1 MRQTVAIAKK
11 ELSSAFGSP
20 LALIFMGT
28 FLLVTFFVF
37 FWVATFFAR
46 GIADVRPLF
55 TWMPLLLVF
64 LVAALT
70 MRQWSEEQRSGT
82 LEMLLTLPVDAWRL
96 VLGKFLAVMTL
107 VTVALA
113 LTVSLPITVALL
125 GNLDWGPVIG
135 GYVAALLMAAAYAAI
150 GLFVSSRSDNQIV
163 SLIVTLLIGGAFY
176 LIGTNAV
183 LDFVP
188 NGVAAV
194 FRELSTTT
202 HFQSIE
208 RGVLDLRDLAFYLSL
223 AGLFLALNVLSLD
236 AKRWSGT
243 AMTRPYRNARLL
255 GVGLVA
261 LNLILLNGWMLPLSS
276 LRVDMTQS
284 HRYSL
289 SATTHDLLDSLQQ
302 PLLIRAYISKDTH
315 PLLKPLIPQV
325 ADMLH
330 EYQVASHG
338 RVKAEVVD
346 PSTNP
351 KIEQTANQDYGIQ
364 PHPFQVA
371 NRYQSS
377 VVNAYFAILV
387 RYGDQTQVLKLSDLI
402 NVTSNPTGGTPNVEL
417 NNLEYNLTRAIKK
430 DVAGFSDVDTVLASL
445 KQPAK
450 LTLLATPKS
459 LPQNLQD
466 APGIVKKV
474 ADSIESGAKGQF
486 AFQQVDPRSANA
498 PYTPQQLQQQ
508 YGIQPIPA
516 GLLSNDTYYL
526 QMLLTVNGKSQ
537 VVVPSGSF
545 SQKTV
550 KDAVTAALKR
560 STSGFL
566 KVVGLWTP
574 PPAGRSPYA
583 RQQQQIYKTQL
594 IQKQLQKDYKVEN
607 VSLSNGTVPND
618 VDTLLLLS
626 PQGMNAKQRFAV
638 DQFLMR
644 GGSVVVAGGNY
655 ALTQQPYSGQLA
667 LKKVQGGLADML
679 KSYGV
684 TVGDSVVMDTQNTQ
698 FPVVVPHNVGG
709 VPVQEVQAVDYPFF
723 VDVRPSSMDRSS
735 PITSSL
741 PAVTVPWA
749 SPLTVQKGS
758 SGARK
763 VDVLLSSSPNAWTSQ
778 STNIIPDF
786 QSYPKHGFPVGKTQK
801 AYPLA
806 VAVRGSFTSYFKGK
820 KDPLQGSGSSGNSG
834 SNASSSSGSSSAGS
848 SSAASSSSSSGQV
861 GVIAS
866 SPDNARLVVIGSG
879 EIVNDTVLNLASRLS
894 QNLSGEDLKLLQ
906 NAVDWSTEDASLL
919 GIRASGATT
928 RVLEHLTQAQE
939 TGWEVGNYVFALLA
953 LVLIAGIWQWRKR
966 RRSPILG
973 VGGTAPTN
981 RALGGQS

>member
-96 VLGKFLAVMTL
+96 VLGKFLAVMAL
-107 VTVALA
+107 VTVALV

-163 SLIVTLLIGGAFY
+163 SLIVTLLVGGALY

-223 AGLFLALNVLSLD
+223 AGLFLTLNVLSLD
-236 AKRWSGT
+236 SKRWSGS
-243 AMTRPYRNARLL
+243 AMTRPYRSARLL
-255 GVGLVA
+255 GVGLIA
-261 LNLILLNGWMLPLSS
+261 LNLVLLNGWLLPLSS
-276 LRVDMTQS
+276 LRLDMTQH

-346 PSTNP
+346 PSTSP
-351 KIEQTANQDYGIQ
+351 KIERTANQDYGIQ

-387 RYGDQTQVLKLSDLI
+387 RYGDQTQVLKLNDLI
-402 NVTSNPTGGTPNVEL
+402 NVTASPTGGSPNVEL

-474 ADSIESGAKGQF
+474 AASIESGAKGKF
-486 AFQQVDPRSANA
+486 TFQQVDPRSGNA
-498 PYTPQQLQQQ
+498 PFTPQQLQQQ

-516 GLLSNDTYYL
+516 GLLSNSTYYL

-574 PPAGRSPYA
+574 PAPRGPNAFG
-583 RQQQQIYKTQL
+583 QQQRQLYKTQL
-594 IQKQLQKDYKVEN
+594 IQQQLQKDYKVKS
-607 VSLSNGTVPND
+607 VSLTDGTVPND

-626 PQGMNAKQRFAV
+626 PQGMTTKQRFAV

-644 GGSVVVAGGNY
+644 GGSVVVAGGTY

-667 LKKVQGGLADML
+667 LKKVKGGLGDLL

-684 TVGDSVVMDTQNTQ
+684 TVGDSVVMDTRNAQ
-698 FPVVVPHNVGG
+698 FPVVVPKNVGG

-723 VDVRPSSMDRSS
+723 VDVQPDSMDHAS
-735 PITSSL
+735 PITSNL

-749 SPLTVQKGS
+749 SPLSVQKGS

-763 VDVLLSSSPNAWTSQ
+763 VDVLLSSSPNSWTSQ

-806 VAVRGSFTSYFKGK
+806 VAVRGSFTSFFKGK
-820 KDPLQGSGSSGNSG
+820 KDPLQ
-834 SNASSSSGSSSAGS
+834 SSSASKGSSSANGS
-848 SSAASSSSSSGQV
+848 TSGSNSTSSGQV
-861 GVIAS
+861 GVIDA

-879 EIVNDTVLNLASRLS
+879 EIANDTVLNLASRLS
-894 QNLSGEDLKLLQ
+894 QNLSAEDLKLLQ
-906 NAVDWSTEDASLL
+906 NSVDWSTEDASLL
-919 GIRASGATT
+919 SIRASGATT

-939 TGWEVGNYVFALLA
+939 TGWEVGNYAFALVA
-953 LVLIAGIWQWRKR
+953 LVLIAAIWQWRKR
-966 RRSPILG
+966 NRSPIMG
-973 VGGTAPTN
+973 VGAAPSKS
-981 RALGGQS
+981 RAMGGQS

>member
-96 VLGKFLAVMTL
+96 VLGKFLAVMAL

-113 LTVSLPITVALL
+113 LTVSLPITVAFL

-135 GYVAALLMAAAYAAI
+135 GYVAALLMAAAYTAI

-163 SLIVTLLIGGAFY
+163 SLIVTMLVGGVLYF
-176 LIGTNAV
+176 IGTNAV

-208 RGVLDLRDLAFYLSL
+208 RGVLDLRDLVFYLSL
-223 AGLFLALNVLSLD
+223 AGLFLSLNVLSLD
-236 AKRWSGT
+236 SKRWSRT
-243 AMTRPYRNARLL
+243 QLTRPYRSARLV

-261 LNLILLNGWMLPLSS
+261 LNLVLLNGWLLPLSG
-276 LRVDMTQS
+276 LRLDMTQN

-289 SATTHDLLDSLQQ
+289 SSTTRDLLDSLQQ
-302 PLLIRAYISKDTH
+302 PLLIRAYMSKDTH

-338 RVKAEVVD
+338 RVKAQVVD
-346 PSTNP
+346 PASNP

-387 RYGDQTQVLKLSDLI
+387 RYGDQTQVLHLNDLI
-402 NVTSNPTGGTPNVEL
+402 NVTPNPGGGAPNVEL

-430 DVAGFSDVDTVLASL
+430 DVAGFSNLDSVLASL

-459 LPQNLQD
+459 LPSGLQD

-474 ADSIESGAKGQF
+474 AASIQQGAKGKF
-486 AFQQVDPRSANA
+486 SFQQVDPRAANA
-498 PYTPQQLQQQ
+498 PFTPQQLRQR
-508 YGIQPIPA
+508 YGIQPIPE
-516 GLLSNDTYYL
+516 GLLSSKTYYL
-526 QMLLTVNGKSQ
+526 QMLLTVDGKSQ

-574 PPAGRSPYA
+574 PAPNGPNAFG
-583 RQQQQIYKTQL
+583 QQQQQLYKTQL
-594 IQKQLQKDYKVEN
+594 IQQQLQKDYKVQN
-607 VSLSNGTVPND
+607 VSLSNGTVPNTI
-618 VDTLLLLS
+618 DTLVVLS
-626 PQGMNAKQRFAV
+626 PQGMTDKQRFAI

-644 GGSVVVAGGNY
+644 GGSVVVAGGHY
-655 ALTQQPYSGQLA
+655 ALTQQPYSGSLA
-667 LKKVQGGLADML
+667 LRKVNNGLSAML

-684 TVGDSVVMDTQNTQ
+684 TVGDSVVLDSQNAQ

-723 VDVRPSSMDRSS
+723 VDVQPNAMDHAS
-735 PITSSL
+735 PITSNL

-749 SPLTVQKGS
+749 SPLTVAKGS
-758 SGARK
+758 SKARS
-763 VDVLLSSSPNAWTSQ
+763 VDVLLTSSPDSWTSA

-786 QSYPKHGFPVGKTQK
+786 KAYPKHGFPVGKKLQR
-801 AYPLA
+801 YPLA
-806 VAVRGSFTSYFKGK
+806 VAIRGSITSYFKGK
-820 KDPLQGSGSSGNSG
+820 KDPLQSGSGNGSSSSTGSSG
-834 SNASSSSGSSSAGS
+834 SSSSGSG
-848 SSAASSSSSSGQV
+848 SSGQV
-861 GVIAS
+861 GVLTS

-879 EIVNDTVLNLASRLS
+879 EIANDTVLNLASRLS
-894 QNLSGEDLKLLQ
+894 QNLAAEDLQLLQ

-919 GIRASGATT
+919 SIRASGATT
-928 RVLEHLTQAQE
+928 RVLKHLTQAQE
-939 TGWEVGNYVFALLA
+939 TDWEIGNYVFALLA

-966 RRSPILG
+966 NRTSILS
-973 VGGTAPTN
+973 TASGSRPE
-981 RALGGQS
+981 RAMGGQS

>member
-1 MRQTVAIAKK
+1 LRQTVAITKK

-37 FWVATFFAR
+37 FWVSTFFAR

-96 VLGKFLAVMTL
+96 VAGKFLAVMVL
-107 VTVALA
+107 VTLALA
-113 LTVSLPITVALL
+113 LTVSLPITVSVL

-163 SLIVTLLIGGAFY
+163 SLIVTLLIGGVLY
-176 LIGTNAV
+176 LIGSNAV

-188 NGVAAV
+188 AGVAAV

-208 RGVLDLRDLAFYLSL
+208 RGVLDLRDLAFYLTL
-223 AGLFLALNVLSLD
+223 AGLFLTLNVLSLD
-236 AKRWSGT
+236 SKRWSRA
-243 AMTRPYRNARLL
+243 AMTRPYRSARVL
-255 GVGLVA
+255 GVVLIAVNLV
-261 LNLILLNGWMLPLSS
+261 LLNAWLLPLSS
-276 LRVDMTQS
+276 LRIDMTAS

-289 SATTHDLLDSLQQ
+289 SATTRDLLDSLQQ
-302 PLLIRAYISKDTH
+302 PLLIRAYMSRNTH

-338 RVKAEVVD
+338 RIKAQVVD
-346 PSTNP
+346 PSTDP
-351 KIEQTANQDYGIQ
+351 KVEQTANQAYGIQ

-371 NRYQSS
+371 SRYQSS

-402 NVTSNPTGGTPNVEL
+402 NVSPNPGGGAPSVTL

-430 DVAGFSDVDTVLASL
+430 DVAGFSDVGSVLASL
-445 KQPAK
+445 KKPAE
-450 LTLLATPKS
+450 LTLLATPTTLPKS
-459 LPQNLQD
+459 LQA

-474 ADSIESGAKGQF
+474 ADSLASGAKGKLD
-486 AFQQVDPRSANA
+486 FQQVDPRSKGAA
-498 PYTPQQLQQQ
+498 FTPQQLQKQ
-508 YGIQPIPA
+508 YGVQPIPV
-516 GLLSNDTYYL
+516 GLLSPDTYYL
-526 QMLLTVNGKSQ
+526 QMLLTVDGKTQ

-545 SQKTV
+545 SQKSV

-560 STSGFL
+560 STNGFL

-574 PPAGRSPYA
+574 PPAGGPY
-583 RQQQQIYKTQL
+583 RQQQQQIYRTQTL
-594 IQKQLQKDYKVEN
+594 QQQLQKDYKVQN
-607 VSLSNGTVPND
+607 VSLTNGTVPND
-618 VDTLLLLS
+618 VDTLVVLS
-626 PQGMNAKQRFAV
+626 PQGMTDKQRFAI

-644 GGSVVVAGGNY
+644 GGSVVVAGGDY
-655 ALTQQPYSGQLA
+655 ALTSQPYSGTLA
-667 LKKVQGGLADML
+667 LKKVSGGLSTLL

-684 TVGDSVVMDTQNTQ
+684 TVGNSVVLDTQNTQ
-698 FPVVVPHNVGG
+698 FPVVVPRSVGG

-723 VDVRPSSMDRSS
+723 VDVRPSAMDGAS
-735 PITSSL
+735 PITSDL
-741 PAVTVPWA
+741 PAVSVPWA
-749 SPLTVQKGS
+749 SPLTIDKGS

-763 VDVLLSSSPNAWTSQ
+763 VSVLLSSSPNSWTSS

-786 QSYPKHGFPVGKTQK
+786 KSYPKHGFPVGKTRK
-801 AYPLA
+801 SYPLA
-806 VAVRGSFTSYFKGK
+806 VAIRGTFTSYFKDK
-820 KDPLQGSGSSGNSG
+820 RDPL
-834 SNASSSSGSSSAGS
+834 ASSSSGSSKGS
-848 SSAASSSSSSGQV
+848 SANSPSTSGV
-861 GVIAS
+861 GIVPS

-879 EIVNDTVLNLASRLS
+879 EIANDTVLNLAGRLS
-894 QNLSGEDLKLLQ
+894 QSLPAEDLRLLQ

-919 GIRASGATT
+919 SIRASGATT
-928 RVLEHLTQAQE
+928 RVLEHLSQGQE
-939 TGWEVGNYVFALLA
+939 TGWEIGNYLFAVLA
-953 LVLIAGIWQWRKR
+953 LVLIAAVWQWRKR
-966 RRSPILG
+966 NRTPIIATGGGSPARYSQEG
-973 VGGTAPTN
+973 S
-981 RALGGQS
+981 R

>member
-1 MRQTVAIAKK
+1 LRQTVAITKK

-37 FWVATFFAR
+37 FWVSTFFAR

-96 VLGKFLAVMTL
+96 VAGKFLAVMVL
-107 VTVALA
+107 VTLALA
-113 LTVSLPITVALL
+113 LTVSLPITVSVL

-163 SLIVTLLIGGAFY
+163 SLIVTLLIGGVLY
-176 LIGTNAV
+176 LIGSNAV

-188 NGVAAV
+188 AGVAAV

-208 RGVLDLRDLAFYLSL
+208 RGVLDLRDLAFYLTL
-223 AGLFLALNVLSLD
+223 AGLFLTLNVLSLD
-236 AKRWSGT
+236 SKRWSRA
-243 AMTRPYRNARLL
+243 AMTRPYRSARVL
-255 GVGLVA
+255 GVVLIAVNLV
-261 LNLILLNGWMLPLSS
+261 LLNAWLLPLSS
-276 LRVDMTQS
+276 LRIDMTAS

-289 SATTHDLLDSLQQ
+289 SATTRDLLDSLQQ
-302 PLLIRAYISKDTH
+302 PLLIRAYMSRNTH

-338 RVKAEVVD
+338 RIKAQVVD

-351 KIEQTANQDYGIQ
+351 KVEQTANQAYGIQ

-371 NRYQSS
+371 SRYQSS

-402 NVTSNPTGGTPNVEL
+402 NVSPNPGGGAPSVTL

-430 DVAGFSDVDTVLASL
+430 DVAGFSDVGSVLASL
-445 KQPAK
+445 KKPAE
-450 LTLLATPKS
+450 LTLLATPTTLPKS
-459 LPQNLQD
+459 LQA

-474 ADSIESGAKGQF
+474 ADSLASGAKGKLD
-486 AFQQVDPRSANA
+486 FQQVDPRSKGAA
-498 PYTPQQLQQQ
+498 FTPQQLQKQ
-508 YGIQPIPA
+508 YGVQPIPV
-516 GLLSNDTYYL
+516 GLLSPDTYYL
-526 QMLLTVNGKSQ
+526 QMLLTVDGKTQ

-545 SQKTV
+545 SQKSV

-560 STSGFL
+560 STNGFL

-574 PPAGRSPYA
+574 PPAGGPY
-583 RQQQQIYKTQL
+583 RQQQQQIYRTQTL
-594 IQKQLQKDYKVEN
+594 QQQLQKDYKVQN
-607 VSLSNGTVPND
+607 VSLTNGTVPND
-618 VDTLLLLS
+618 VDTLVVLS
-626 PQGMNAKQRFAV
+626 PQGMTDKQRFAI

-644 GGSVVVAGGNY
+644 GGSVVVAGGDY
-655 ALTQQPYSGQLA
+655 ALTSQPYSGTLA
-667 LKKVQGGLADML
+667 LKKVSGGLSTLL

-684 TVGDSVVMDTQNTQ
+684 TVGNSVVLDTQNTQ
-698 FPVVVPHNVGG
+698 FPVVVPRSVGG

-723 VDVRPSSMDRSS
+723 VDVRPSAMDGAS
-735 PITSSL
+735 PITSDL
-741 PAVTVPWA
+741 PAVSVPWA
-749 SPLTVQKGS
+749 SPLTIDKGS

-763 VDVLLSSSPNAWTSQ
+763 VSVLLSSSPNSWTSS

-786 QSYPKHGFPVGKTQK
+786 KSYPKHGFPVGKTRK
-801 AYPLA
+801 SYPLA
-806 VAVRGSFTSYFKGK
+806 VAIRGTFTSYFKDK
-820 KDPLQGSGSSGNSG
+820 RDPL
-834 SNASSSSGSSSAGS
+834 ASSSSGSSKGS
-848 SSAASSSSSSGQV
+848 SANSPSTSGV
-861 GVIAS
+861 GIVPS

-879 EIVNDTVLNLASRLS
+879 EIANDTVLNLAGRLS
-894 QNLSGEDLKLLQ
+894 QSLPAEDLRLLQ

-919 GIRASGATT
+919 SIRASGATT
-928 RVLEHLTQAQE
+928 RVLEHLSQGQE
-939 TGWEVGNYVFALLA
+939 TGWEIGNYLFAVLA
-953 LVLIAGIWQWRKR
+953 LVLIAAVWQWRKR
-966 RRSPILG
+966 NRTPIIATGGGSPARYSQEG
-973 VGGTAPTN
+973 S
-981 RALGGQS
+981 R

>member
-1 MRQTVAIAKK
+1 LRQTVAIAKK

-64 LVAALT
+64 LVGALT

-113 LTVSLPITVALL
+113 LTVSLPITVSLL

-135 GYVAALLMAAAYAAI
+135 GYVAALLMAAAYTAI

-163 SLIVTLLIGGAFY
+163 SLIVTLLVGGVLY

-188 NGVAAV
+188 SGVAAV

-208 RGVLDLRDLAFYLSL
+208 RGVLDLRDLVFYLSL
-223 AGLFLALNVLSLD
+223 GGLFLTLNVLSLD
-236 AKRWSGT
+236 SKRWSRT
-243 AMTRPYRNARLL
+243 AMTRPYRSAHML

-261 LNLILLNGWMLPLSS
+261 LNLVLLNGWLLPLSG
-276 LRVDMTQS
+276 LRLDMTAS

-289 SATTHDLLDSLQQ
+289 SSTTRDLLDSLQQ
-302 PLLIRAYISKDTH
+302 PLLIRAYLSKNTH
-315 PLLKPLIPQV
+315 PLLKPLIPQI

-338 RVKAEVVD
+338 RVRAQVVD

-351 KIEQTANQDYGIQ
+351 SVEKTANQVYGIQ

-371 NRYQSS
+371 SRYQSS

-387 RYGDQTQVLKLSDLI
+387 RYGDQTQVLKLSDL
-402 NVTSNPTGGTPNVEL
+402 VKVSQSPAGGTPVVTL

-430 DVAGFSDVDTVLASL
+430 DVSGFSDVDTVLASL

-450 LTLLATPKS
+450 LTLLDTPKT
-459 LPQNLQD
+459 LPKALQD

-474 ADSIESGAKGQF
+474 ADSIATGAKGKF
-486 AFQQVDPRSANA
+486 SYQQVDPRAANA
-498 PYTPQQLQQQ
+498 AYTPQQLQKQF
-508 YGIQPIPA
+508 GIQPIPA
-516 GLLSNDTYYL
+516 GLLSPNTYYL
-526 QMLLTVNGKSQ
+526 QMLLTVDGKTQ

-545 SQKTV
+545 SQTTV

-560 STSGFL
+560 STNGFV

-574 PPAGRSPYA
+574 PPPPNTNPYLS
-583 RQQQQIYKTQL
+583 QQRPLYQTQL
-594 IQKQLQKDYKVEN
+594 IQQQLQKDYKVTN
-607 VSLSNGTVPND
+607 VTLTNGTVPNN
-618 VDTLLLLS
+618 VDTLVLLS
-626 PQGMNAKQRFAV
+626 PQGMSQKQLFAI

-655 ALTQQPYSGQLA
+655 ALTSVPYSGTLA
-667 LKKVQGGLADML
+667 LKHIKNGLGPLL

-684 TVGDSVVMDTQNTQ
+684 TEGNSIVMDTQNSQ
-698 FPVVVPHNVGG
+698 FPVVVPHTVAG

-723 VDVRPSSMDRSS
+723 VDVQSNAMDRSS

-741 PAVTVPWA
+741 QAVSVPWA

-758 SGARK
+758 SGART
-763 VDVLLSSSPNAWTSQ
+763 VNVLLSSSPNSWTTTD
-778 STNIIPDF
+778 TNIIPNF
-786 QSYPKHGFPVGKTQK
+786 KTYSKHGFPVGKTQK
-801 AYPLA
+801 SYPLA
-806 VAVRGSFTSYFKGK
+806 VAIRGSFTSYFKNK
-820 KDPLQGSGSSGNSG
+820 KDPLQASANGNNSTSSNANGA
-834 SNASSSSGSSSAGS
+834 NASSSSN
-848 SSAASSSSSSGQV
+848 SSGV
-861 GVIAS
+861 GVITS

-879 EIVNDTVLNLASRLS
+879 EVANDTVLNLASRLN
-894 QNLSGEDLKLLQ
+894 QNMAVEDLQLLQ

-919 GIRASGATT
+919 NIRANGAIT
-928 RVLEHLTQAQE
+928 RVLRHLSQGQE
-939 TGWEVGNYVFALLA
+939 TGWEVGNYIFAILA
-953 LVLIAGIWQWRKR
+953 LALIAAIWQWRKR
-966 RRSPILG
+966 SRSPIIATAG
-973 VGGTAPTN
+973 ESSSTGGA
-981 RALGGQS
+981 RKAEGSR

>member
-1 MRQTVAIAKK
+1 MRQTVAITKK

-37 FWVATFFAR
+37 FWVSTFFAR

-96 VLGKFLAVMTL
+96 VAGKFLAVMVL
-107 VTVALA
+107 VTLALA
-113 LTVSLPITVALL
+113 LTVSLPITVSVL

-163 SLIVTLLIGGAFY
+163 SLIVTLLIGGVLY
-176 LIGTNAV
+176 LIGSNAV

-188 NGVAAV
+188 AGVAAV

-208 RGVLDLRDLAFYLSL
+208 RGVLDLRDLAFYLTL
-223 AGLFLALNVLSLD
+223 AGLFLTLNVLSLD
-236 AKRWSGT
+236 SKRWSRA
-243 AMTRPYRNARLL
+243 AMTRPYRSARVL
-255 GVGLVA
+255 GVVLIAVNLV
-261 LNLILLNGWMLPLSS
+261 LLNAWLLPLSS
-276 LRVDMTQS
+276 LRIDMTAS

-289 SATTHDLLDSLQQ
+289 SATTRDLLDSLQQ
-302 PLLIRAYISKDTH
+302 PLLIRAYMSRNTH

-338 RVKAEVVD
+338 RIKAQVVD

-351 KIEQTANQDYGIQ
+351 KVEQTANQAYGIQ

-371 NRYQSS
+371 SRYQSS

-402 NVTSNPTGGTPNVEL
+402 NVSPNPGGGAPSVTL

-430 DVAGFSDVDTVLASL
+430 DVAGFSDVGSVLASL
-445 KQPAK
+445 KKPAE
-450 LTLLATPKS
+450 LTLLATPTTLPKS
-459 LPQNLQD
+459 LQA

-474 ADSIESGAKGQF
+474 ADSLASGAKGKLD
-486 AFQQVDPRSANA
+486 FQQVDPRSKGAA
-498 PYTPQQLQQQ
+498 FTPQQLQKQ
-508 YGIQPIPA
+508 YGVQPIPV
-516 GLLSNDTYYL
+516 GLLSPDTYYL
-526 QMLLTVNGKSQ
+526 QMLLTVDGKTQ

-545 SQKTV
+545 SQKSV

-560 STSGFL
+560 STNGFL

-574 PPAGRSPYA
+574 PPAGGPY
-583 RQQQQIYKTQL
+583 RQQQQQIYRTQTL
-594 IQKQLQKDYKVEN
+594 QQQLQKDYKVQN
-607 VSLSNGTVPND
+607 VSLTNGTVPND
-618 VDTLLLLS
+618 VDTLVVLS
-626 PQGMNAKQRFAV
+626 PQGMTDKQRFAI

-644 GGSVVVAGGNY
+644 GGSVVVAGGDY
-655 ALTQQPYSGQLA
+655 ALTSQPYSGTLA
-667 LKKVQGGLADML
+667 LKKVSGGLSTLL

-684 TVGDSVVMDTQNTQ
+684 TVGNSVVLDTQNTQ
-698 FPVVVPHNVGG
+698 FPVVVPRSVGG

-723 VDVRPSSMDRSS
+723 VDVRPSAMDGAS
-735 PITSSL
+735 PITSDL
-741 PAVTVPWA
+741 PAVSVPWA
-749 SPLTVQKGS
+749 SPLTIDKGS

-763 VDVLLSSSPNAWTSQ
+763 VSVLLSSSPNSWTSS

-786 QSYPKHGFPVGKTQK
+786 KSYPKHGFPVGKTRK
-801 AYPLA
+801 SYPLA
-806 VAVRGSFTSYFKGK
+806 VAIRGTFTSYFKDK
-820 KDPLQGSGSSGNSG
+820 RDPL
-834 SNASSSSGSSSAGS
+834 ASSSSGSSKGS
-848 SSAASSSSSSGQV
+848 SANSPSTSGV
-861 GVIAS
+861 GIVPS

-879 EIVNDTVLNLASRLS
+879 EIANDTVLNLAGRLS
-894 QNLSGEDLKLLQ
+894 QSLPAEDLRLLQ

-919 GIRASGATT
+919 SIRASGATT
-928 RVLEHLTQAQE
+928 RVLEHLSQGQE
-939 TGWEVGNYVFALLA
+939 TGWEIGNYLFAVLA
-953 LVLIAGIWQWRKR
+953 LVLIAAVWQWRKR
-966 RRSPILG
+966 NRTPIIATGGGSPARYSQEG
-973 VGGTAPTN
+973 S
-981 RALGGQS
+981 R

>member
-55 TWMPLLLVF
+55 AWMPLLLVF

-96 VLGKFLAVMTL
+96 VLGKFLAVMAL

-113 LTVSLPITVALL
+113 LTVSLPITVSLL

-135 GYVAALLMAAAYAAI
+135 GYVAALLMAAAYTAI

-163 SLIVTLLIGGAFY
+163 SLIVTLLIGGVLY

-208 RGVLDLRDLAFYLSL
+208 RGVLDLRDLVFYLSL
-223 AGLFLALNVLSLD
+223 AGLFLTLNVLSLD
-236 AKRWSGT
+236 SKRWSRT
-243 AMTRPYRNARLL
+243 QLTRPYRSARWL
-255 GVGLVA
+255 GVGLIA
-261 LNLILLNGWMLPLSS
+261 LNLVLLNGWLLPLSG
-276 LRVDMTQS
+276 LRLDMTQS

-289 SATTHDLLDSLQQ
+289 SSTTRDLLGSLQQ
-302 PLLIRAYISKDTH
+302 PLLIRAYLSKNTH
-315 PLLKPLIPQV
+315 PLLKPLIPQI

-338 RVKAEVVD
+338 RVRAQVID
-346 PSTNP
+346 PANHP
-351 KIEQTANQDYGIQ
+351 KMAQTANQDYGIQ

-371 NRYQSS
+371 NRYQAS

-387 RYGDQTQVLKLSDLI
+387 RYGDQTQVLHLNDLI
-402 NVTSNPTGGTPNVEL
+402 NVTPNPSGGAPSVEL

-430 DVAGFSDVDTVLASL
+430 DVAGFSSLDSVLASL
-445 KQPAK
+445 KQPAR

-459 LPQNLQD
+459 LPTALHD

-474 ADSIESGAKGQF
+474 AASMEKGAKGKF
-486 AFQQVDPRSANA
+486 TFQQVDPRSPNA
-498 PYTPQQLQQQ
+498 PFTPQQLQQQ

-516 GLLSNDTYYL
+516 GLLSSSTYYL

-545 SQKTV
+545 SQKSV
-550 KDAVTAALKR
+550 KDAVTAALER

-574 PPAGRSPYA
+574 PAPRSANPYTQQ
-583 RQQQQIYKTQL
+583 RQLYRTQL
-594 IQKQLQKDYKVEN
+594 IQQQLQKDYKVQN
-607 VSLSNGTVPND
+607 VSLSSGTVPNNI
-618 VDTLLLLS
+618 DTLLVLS
-626 PQGMNAKQRFAV
+626 PQGMTDKQRFAI

-644 GGSVVVAGGNY
+644 GGSVIVAGGHY
-655 ALTQQPYSGQLA
+655 ALTQQPYSGSLA
-667 LKKVQGGLADML
+667 LRKVNNGLSAML

-684 TVGDSVVMDTQNTQ
+684 TVGDSVVLDNQNAQ
-698 FPVVVPHNVGG
+698 FPVVVPNNVGG

-723 VDVRPSSMDRSS
+723 VDVQPNAMDRAS
-735 PITSSL
+735 PVTSSL

-749 SPLTVQKGS
+749 SPLTVAKGS
-758 SGARK
+758 SKART
-763 VDVLLSSSPNAWTSQ
+763 VDVLLKSSPDSWTSS

-786 QSYPKHGFPVGKTQK
+786 KTYPKHGFPVGKKLQS
-801 AYPLA
+801 YPLA
-806 VAVRGSFTSYFKGK
+806 VAIRGSFTSYFKNK
-820 KDPLQGSGSSGNSG
+820 KDPLQSSGKSG
-834 SNASSSSGSSSAGS
+834 SSSSGSS
-848 SSAASSSSSSGQV
+848 GQV
-861 GVIAS
+861 GVLTS

-879 EIVNDTVLNLASRLS
+879 EIANDTVLNLASRLS
-894 QNLSGEDLKLLQ
+894 QSLSAEDLQFLQ

-919 GIRASGATT
+919 SIRASSATT

-939 TGWEVGNYVFALLA
+939 TDWEIGNYVFALVA
-953 LVLIAGIWQWRKR
+953 LVLIAAIWQWRKR
-966 RRSPILG
+966 NRSSILG
-973 VGGTAPTN
+973 SGPTSRSE
-981 RALGGQS
+981 RAMGGQS

>member
-1 MRQTVAIAKK
+1 LRQTVAIAKK

-64 LVAALT
+64 LVGALT

-96 VLGKFLAVMTL
+96 VAGKFLAVMTL
-107 VTVALA
+107 VTLALA
-113 LTVSLPITVALL
+113 VTVSLPITVSLI

-135 GYVAALLMAAAYAAI
+135 GYVAALLMAAAYTAI

-163 SLIVTLLIGGAFY
+163 SLIMTLLVGGVLYF
-176 LIGTNAV
+176 IGTNAV

-188 NGVAAV
+188 SGVAAV

-208 RGVLDLRDLAFYLSL
+208 RGVLDLRDLVFYLSL
-223 AGLFLALNVLSLD
+223 AGLFLTLNVLSLD
-236 AKRWSGT
+236 SKRWSRA
-243 AMTRPYRNARLL
+243 AMTRPYRSARLL
-255 GVGLVA
+255 GVGLIA
-261 LNLILLNGWMLPLSS
+261 LNLVLLNGWLLPLSS
-276 LRVDMTQS
+276 LRVDMTAS

-289 SATTHDLLDSLQQ
+289 SSTTRDLLDSLQQ
-302 PLLIRAYISKDTH
+302 PLLIRAYMSKNTH

-351 KIEQTANQDYGIQ
+351 SIEKTANQDYGIQ

-371 NRYQSS
+371 NRYQAS

-402 NVTSNPTGGTPNVEL
+402 NVSQNPSGGTPTVTL

-430 DVAGFSDVDTVLASL
+430 DVAGFSDVGSVLASL

-450 LTLLATPKS
+450 LTLLATPKT
-459 LPQNLQD
+459 LPQQLKG
-466 APGIVKKV
+466 APAIVKQV
-474 ADSIESGAKGQF
+474 ADSIQSGAKGKLT
-486 AFQQVDPRSANA
+486 FQQVDPRAQGT
-498 PYTPQQLQQQ
+498 PYTPQQLQKQF
-508 YGIQPIPA
+508 GVQPIPA
-516 GLLSNDTYYL
+516 GLLSSSTYYL
-526 QMLLTVNGKSQ
+526 QMLLTVGGKTQ

-545 SQKTV
+545 SQKSV
-550 KDAVTAALKR
+550 KDAITAALKR
-560 STSGFL
+560 STNGFL

-574 PPAGRSPYA
+574 PPSGGNPMMQ
-583 RQQQQIYKTQL
+583 RQQQLYRTQTL
-594 IQKQLQKDYKVEN
+594 QQQLQKDYKVQN
-607 VSLSNGTVPND
+607 VSLSSGTVPND
-618 VDTLLLLS
+618 IDTLLVLS
-626 PQGMNAKQRFAV
+626 PQGMTDKQRFAI

-655 ALTQQPYSGQLA
+655 ALTSQPYSGTLG
-667 LKKVQGGLADML
+667 LKHVKNGLTDML

-684 TVGDSVVMDTQNTQ
+684 TVGDSVVLDSQNTQ
-698 FPVVVPHNVGG
+698 FPVVVPRTVNG
-709 VPVQEVQAVDYPFF
+709 VAVQEVQAVDYPFF
-723 VDVRPSSMDRSS
+723 VDVGANAMDHAS
-735 PITSSL
+735 PITSNL

-749 SPLTVQKGS
+749 SPLSVAKGS
-758 SGARK
+758 SGSRQ
-763 VDVLLSSSPNAWTSQ
+763 VDVLLSSSPGSWTST

-786 QSYPKHGFPVGKTQK
+786 STYPKHGFATGKTLK
-801 AYPLA
+801 SRPLA
-806 VAVRGSFTSYFKGK
+806 VAIRGSFTSYFKDK
-820 KDPLQGSGSSGNSG
+820 KDPLQASGKSSGKSGSKQASGSGSP
-834 SNASSSSGSSSAGS
+834 NAGG
-848 SSAASSSSSSGQV
+848 V
-861 GVIAS
+861 GVIPS

-879 EIVNDTVLNLASRLS
+879 EIANDTVLNLAGRLDQS
-894 QNLSGEDLKLLQ
+894 LPAEDLQLLQ

-919 GIRASGATT
+919 SIRANGATT
-928 RVLEHLTQAQE
+928 RVLEHLTQGQE
-939 TGWEVGNYVFALLA
+939 TGWEVGNYVWAVLA
-953 LVLIAGIWQWRKR
+953 LVLIAGVWQWRKR
-966 RRSPILG
+966 
-973 VGGTAPTN
+973 N
-981 RALGGQS
+981 RAPIIQTGGSAPSGRKGPTAEGSR